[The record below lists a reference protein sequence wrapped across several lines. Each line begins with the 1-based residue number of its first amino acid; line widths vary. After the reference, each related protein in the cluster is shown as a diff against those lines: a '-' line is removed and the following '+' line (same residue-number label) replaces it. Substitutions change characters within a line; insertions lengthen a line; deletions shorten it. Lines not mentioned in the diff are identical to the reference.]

1 METVS
6 QTTNVLMNIGF
17 IALYILMIIAII
29 GVIIFPIVQ
38 MAGNLKAAKA
48 TIFSIIGLLVLFLI
62 AYAVSP
68 AETGAFYQKMG
79 ISPNLSKA
87 IGGGLLA
94 TYIIF
99 AGVIISIAYSQIS
112 NWLK

>member
-1 METVS
+1 MQDTAI
-6 QTTNVLMNIGF
+6 NIGF
-17 IALYILMIIAII
+17 VIMYVLIVAAII
-29 GVIIFPIVQ
+29 GVIVFPLIQ
-38 MAGNLKAAKA
+38 MAGNLKAAKG
-48 TIFSIIGLLVLFLI
+48 TLFGVLGLVVLFLI
-62 AYAVSP
+62 CYAVSP
-68 AETGAFYQKMG
+68 AETGAFYQKMN

-99 AGVIISIAYSQIS
+99 AAVLVSIAYTSVT

>member
-17 IALYILMIIAII
+17 VALYILMIAAIL
-29 GVIIFPIVQ
+29 GVIVFPLIQ
-38 MAGNLKAAKA
+38 MVGNLKAAKT
-48 TIFSIIGLLVLFLI
+48 TIFSIIGLLALFFI

-68 AETGAFYQKMG
+68 AETGEFYQKMG

-112 NWLK
+112 SWFK

>member
-1 METVS
+1 MDTAI
-6 QTTNVLMNIGF
+6 NIGF
-17 IALYILMIIAII
+17 VIMYILVIASVL
-29 GVIIFPIVQ
+29 GVIIFPVIQ
-38 MAGNLKAAKA
+38 MAGNLKAARG
-48 TIFSIIGLLVLFLI
+48 TLFGVLGLIALFLI
-62 AYAVSP
+62 SYAVSP

-99 AGVIISIAYSQIS
+99 AAVVISIIYSQVN

>member
-1 METVS
+1 MDTAI
-6 QTTNVLMNIGF
+6 NIGF
-17 IALYILMIIAII
+17 VIMYILIIAAVVGAI
-29 GVIIFPIVQ
+29 VFPILQ
-38 MAGNLKAAKA
+38 MVGNLKAARG
-48 TIFSIIGLLVLFLI
+48 TLLSVLGLVILFLI
-62 AYAVSP
+62 AYSVSP

-87 IGGGLLA
+87 IGGGLIA

-99 AGVIISIAYSQIS
+99 GAVVISIIYSQIS

>member
-1 METVS
+1 MDIAI
-6 QTTNVLMNIGF
+6 NIGF
-17 IALYILMIIAII
+17 VILYVLMVVALVGAI
-29 GVIIFPIVQ
+29 VFPLIE
-38 MAGNLKAAKA
+38 MASNLKAAKG
-48 TIFSIIGLLVLFLI
+48 TLFGILGLLALFFL

-87 IGGGLLA
+87 IGGGLIA

-99 AGVIISIAYSQIS
+99 AGVIISIAYTSIS
-112 NWLK
+112 SWFK

>member
-1 METVS
+1 MDT
-6 QTTNVLMNIGF
+6 LINIGF
-17 IALYILMIIAII
+17 VILYILLIAAIL
-29 GVIIFPIVQ
+29 GAIIFPIIQ
-38 MAGNLKAAKA
+38 MAGNLKAAKGTLLA
-48 TIFSIIGLLVLFLI
+48 VLGLIGLLVI

-68 AETGAFYQKMG
+68 AETGAFYQRMG

-87 IGGGLLA
+87 IGGGLIA

-99 AGVIISIAYSQIS
+99 AGVIVGIVYSSIS

>member
-1 METVS
+1 MDTAI
-6 QTTNVLMNIGF
+6 NIGF
-17 IALYILMIIAII
+17 VILYILMIAAVA
-29 GVIIFPIVQ
+29 GAIIFPVLQ
-38 MAGNLKAAKA
+38 MAGNIKAAKG
-48 TIFSIIGLLVLFLI
+48 TIFGVLGLVALFFI
-62 AYAVSP
+62 AYAISP

-87 IGGGLLA
+87 IGGGLIA

-112 NWLK
+112 NWFK

>member
-1 METVS
+1 M
-6 QTTNVLMNIGF
+6 QDIAINIGF
-17 IALYILMIIAII
+17 IILYVLLVVALLGAI
-29 GVIIFPIVQ
+29 VFPLIE
-38 MAGNLKAAKA
+38 MTSNLKAAKG
-48 TIFSIIGLLVLFLI
+48 TLFSILGLLALFFL

-99 AGVIISIAYSQIS
+99 AGAIISIFYTSIVS
-112 NWLK
+112 WFK

>member
-1 METVS
+1 MDTFI
-6 QTTNVLMNIGF
+6 NIGF
-17 IALYILMIIAII
+17 VIMYILLVAAVL
-29 GVIIFPIVQ
+29 GAVIFPIIQ
-38 MAGNLKAAKA
+38 MAGNLKAAKG
-48 TIFSIIGLLVLFLI
+48 TLIGVVGLVALFLI

-68 AETGAFYQKMG
+68 SETGEFYQRMG

-87 IGGGLLA
+87 IGGGLIA

-99 AGVIISIAYSQIS
+99 ASVIIGIIYAQVS

>member
-1 METVS
+1 MQDTAI
-6 QTTNVLMNIGF
+6 NIGF
-17 IALYILMIIAII
+17 IIMYVLMVAALI
-29 GVIIFPIVQ
+29 GVIVFPIIQ
-38 MAGNLKAAKA
+38 MAGDLKAAKGA
-48 TIFSIIGLLVLFLI
+48 LFGILGLVALFLI

-94 TYIIF
+94 TYIVF
-99 AGVIISIAYSQIS
+99 AGVVISIVYSQIS